1 MARNARPDTVSSNG
15 QKTELCSAQSFEK
28 KNSCLEYMLVQ
39 NSVHR

>member
-28 KNSCLEYMLVQ
+28 KK
-39 NSVHR
+39 